1 LLEGLLKWGELQILG
16 IHNMIIEDDLDLII
30 ASNNI
35 AGLVFFELE
44 INILPNTLH
53 LLKHILNLEF
63 LKNINKITRIRKEAL
78 STSTR

>member
-1 LLEGLLKWGELQILG
+1 
-16 IHNMIIEDDLDLII
+16 MIIEDDLDLII

>member
-1 LLEGLLKWGELQILG
+1 
-16 IHNMIIEDDLDLII
+16 MIIEDDLDLII

-53 LLKHILNLEF
+53 LFKHILNLEF
-63 LKNINKITRIRKEAL
+63 LKNINNNKN
-78 STSTR
+78 